1 MKKKTILKAKSLQYR
16 DRQRKKLKRGSNQ
29 DSIDVDADN
38 ETNKRGRKGKV
49 VYGVNNQK
57 YYATDANMKD
67 IETLKHAAKLDSF
80 EEREDIL
87 KSHRA
92 PLMKLVRF
100 YLLSCFKFSDGLLF
114 TPGVAQS
121 LFQNRAMHC

>member
-1 MKKKTILKAKSLQYR
+1 M
-16 DRQRKKLKRGSNQ
+16 KRGSNQ

-49 VYGVNNQK
+49 VYGVNNKK
-57 YYATDANMKD
+57 YYATDANIND

-92 PLMKLVRF
+92 ALMKLIRF
-100 YLLSCFKFSDGLLF
+100 YQFI
-114 TPGVAQS
+114 
-121 LFQNRAMHC
+121 LFQVF

>member
-1 MKKKTILKAKSLQYR
+1 MFVKTKSLQYR

-29 DSIDVDADN
+29 DSIDVDGDN
-38 ETNKRGRKGKV
+38 ENNKRGRKGKV

-57 YYATDANMKD
+57 YYATDTNMND
-67 IETLKHAAKLDSF
+67 IESLKHAAKLDSF

-92 PLMKLVRF
+92 ALMKLIRF
-100 YLLSCFKFSDGLLF
+100 YQLI
-114 TPGVAQS
+114 
-121 LFQNRAMHC
+121 LFQVF